1 MIGITNAVNKKASE
15 VEMVNLTLKT
25 DQSSHTVLNGVNF
38 TLSYGNY
45 TKSYT
50 WNGSTITIEVP
61 AYVTYTITF
70 GGVTNYTTPAS
81 ITYTAQTGNSRTV
94 NAVYTIQKETVT
106 VKCSG
111 LSSGFTLTVKNAD
124 TGATIGSQ
132 TTTSKSYQIPAGTK
146 YYVTASTVS
155 GYNKPANSSTYTA
168 VANGTRTVT
177 MTYTAL
183 HTGTKNPTNGV
194 WIQDTDGYCH
204 TINAWSGEYTPNGV
218 AVITDNCSFVI
229 ALEAAYDSYARWA
242 PVQKGNYLV
251 SGITTTSSETEAN
264 VDYDGEAQTEVIVN
278 VFKDASTASP
288 FAAKLCDSYI
298 FPNGKKGYLGAL
310 GEWKTVGD
318 NLSDVGEALNLLGSE
333 TYTIVMVSN
342 TYIWTSTQYN
352 AEEAWMFHRS
362 GIAYADKTANESV
375 VAFTSL

>member
-1 MIGITNAVNKKASE
+1 MIGITNVVNKKASE
-15 VEMVNLTLKT
+15 VEKVNLTLQT
-25 DQSSHTVLNGVNF
+25 DQSSHAVLNGVNF

-50 WNGSTITIEVP
+50 WDGSAITIEVP
-61 AYVTYTITF
+61 AYLTYTITF
-70 GGVTNYTTPAS
+70 GGVANYTTPAS

-132 TTTSKSYQIPAGTK
+132 TTTSQSYQIPAGTK

-177 MTYTAL
+177 MTYTVA
-183 HTGTKNPTNGV
+183 HEGTKNPTNGV

-204 TINAWSGEYTPNGV
+204 TVSAWSGKYKPNGV
-218 AVITDNCSFVI
+218 AVVTNNARFVMKSEPDPSSF
-229 ALEAAYDSYARWA
+229 AW
-242 PVQKGNYLV
+242 
-251 SGITTTSSETEAN
+251 SG
-264 VDYDGEAQTEVIVN
+264 V
-278 VFKDASTASP
+278 
-288 FAAKLCDSYI
+288 
-298 FPNGKKGYLGAL
+298 
-310 GEWKTVGD
+310 W
-318 NLSDVGEALNLLGSE
+318 
-333 TYTIVMVSN
+333 
-342 TYIWTSTQYN
+342 
-352 AEEAWMFHRS
+352 
-362 GIAYADKTANESV
+362 
-375 VAFTSL
+375 